1 MAKTVVF
8 ESHHVMTNAENN
20 NNKFWRIFRYD
31 DHSTLVEFGR
41 VGDSGQKD
49 EKSFGSESQAI
60 AFCTKKCSEKEKKG
74 YRKVEIMTSNVAVK
88 VSPSGSLTE
97 VAKKQIQ
104 TKSTEVQKLIEYFS
118 QVNIHNILEST
129 NMNYNVDSGL
139 FSTPIGIV
147 TKETVDKARDIL
159 IKMDKFALKND
170 FSKPAYVHLLE
181 DYMML
186 IPQKIG
192 RKFDPTSI
200 FTSRTDLLK
209 QNDVLDSLEA
219 SITSI
224 LNATIP
230 APTDAPEEKTIFNVS
245 VELLEDKKEFQR
257 IYDFFLST
265 KHNNHVSAKY
275 KLKKVYCIEINH
287 MKKAYDPVSKKLGN
301 VMELWHGTKASN
313 ILSILKSGLVMP
325 NPRASNFTGAMFSV
339 GIYGSDQSTKS
350 LNYATNYWNGHGDSS
365 KTFMFLADFA
375 MGKSFIPSGPRS
387 DLPLKGYDS
396 TFAIGGKSGVQNNEM
411 IVYNTNQVNLKY
423 LCEFE

>member
-74 YRKVEIMTSNVAVK
+74 YRKVEIMTSNVSVK
-88 VSPSGSLTE
+88 VTPSGSLTE

-147 TKETVDKARDIL
+147 TKDTVDKARDIL
-159 IKMDKFALKND
+159 IKMDSFAKKND
-170 FSKPAYVHLLE
+170 FSSPQYVEVLQ

-192 RKFDPTSI
+192 RKFDPKAI
-200 FTSRTDLLK
+200 FASRTDLLK

-224 LNATIP
+224 LNATLP
-230 APTDAPEEKTIFNVS
+230 TPTDLPQEKTIFNVS
-245 VELLEDKKEFQR
+245 VEILEDKKEFQR

-275 KLKKVYCIEINH
+275 KLKRVYVIEINH
-287 MKKAYDPVSKKLGN
+287 MKSAYDPASKRIGN

-325 NPRASNFTGAMFSV
+325 NPRASNFTGAMF
-339 GIYGSDQSTKS
+339 GLGLYFSDQSTKS
-350 LNYATNYWNGHGDSS
+350 LNYATNYWNSHGNSS
-365 KTFMFLADFA
+365 KTFMFLADVA
-375 MGKSFIPSGPRS
+375 MGKAFTPTGPSQN
-387 DLPLKGYDS
+387 LPKPGYDS
-396 TFAIGGKSGVQNNEM
+396 TYAIGGKSGVANNEM
-411 IVYNTNQVNLKY
+411 IVYSLSQCNLKY